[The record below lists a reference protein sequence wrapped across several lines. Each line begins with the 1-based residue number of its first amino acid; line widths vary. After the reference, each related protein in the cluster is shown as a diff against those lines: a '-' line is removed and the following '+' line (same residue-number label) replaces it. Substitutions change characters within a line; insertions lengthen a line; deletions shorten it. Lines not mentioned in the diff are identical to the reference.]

1 MHCVRTSVHRGLPCD
16 TNIPAVSR
24 SPLRFDDTSR
34 LSLSNMEELNK
45 HDTCVYLFNCRY
57 SIAVVLNLFHCWDPL
72 NATDVVWDPQVK
84 IEKVC
89 APE

>member
-1 MHCVRTSVHRGLPCD
+1 MKNNVIIICINYICIEMKRLTVTSKAHN
-16 TNIPAVSR
+16 T
-24 SPLRFDDTSR
+24 
-34 LSLSNMEELNK
+34 
-45 HDTCVYLFNCRY
+45 
-57 SIAVVLNLFHCWDPL
+57 VVLNLFHCWDPL